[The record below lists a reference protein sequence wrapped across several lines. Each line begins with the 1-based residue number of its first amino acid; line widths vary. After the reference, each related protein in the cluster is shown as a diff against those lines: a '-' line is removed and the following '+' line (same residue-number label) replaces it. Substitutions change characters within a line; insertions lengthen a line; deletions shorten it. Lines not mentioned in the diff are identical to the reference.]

1 MRKLKTIALAAS
13 LVFSLAVTPTVQAKS
28 NKTMPSSSTVREIKS
43 AAPKK
48 YSNCEALNAVY
59 PGGVAKNR
67 TLKNLKTVNGKKV
80 NATSK
85 KPHKVNSSLYAVNIK
100 LDRDK
105 DGIACEV

>member
-1 MRKLKTIALAAS
+1 MGRIQTIGTAT
-13 LVFSLAVTPTVQAKS
+13 LVVSIVVAPGVQAKTNS
-28 NKTMPSSSTVREIKS
+28 TMPSAPTVREIKS

-67 TLKNLKTVNGKKV
+67 TVKNLKTVNGKKV